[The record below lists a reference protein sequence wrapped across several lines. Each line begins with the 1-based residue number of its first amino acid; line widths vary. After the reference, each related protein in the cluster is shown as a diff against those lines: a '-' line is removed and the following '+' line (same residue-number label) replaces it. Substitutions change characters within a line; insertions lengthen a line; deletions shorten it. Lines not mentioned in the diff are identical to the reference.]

1 MAKSNPLSPAPA
13 KSVTARALSVLG
25 AFRVEEPQLTLS
37 QISRTTGLPVATV
50 FRLAG
55 ELEDGGFLQRD
66 SAGRYSL
73 GVRLWEMGL
82 LTPVH
87 GHLREIAMPFLLNL
101 QYATRETVQLAV
113 CDGVDAVYVE
123 KLTMRTDVPVQSRI
137 GARIPLHATAVGQAM
152 LAFSDRAFIERIS
165 SLGLQRYT
173 EHTVTSTRELARSL
187 ERVRARGFARST
199 DEYLL
204 GSTAIAAP
212 VMVNGRVEAAIGV
225 VNYERREDIETLVPE
240 LTAAAE
246 GLAARIHELAQLAVA
261 G

>member
-1 MAKSNPLSPAPA
+1 MSKTTPAGPTPA

-25 AFRVEEPQLTLS
+25 AFHVEDPQLTLS
-37 QISRTTGLPVATV
+37 QISRATGLPVATV

-55 ELEDGGFLQRD
+55 ELEEGGFLQRD

-165 SLGLQRYT
+165 ALPLNTYT
-173 EHTVTSTRELARSL
+173 EHTITSKRELARSL
-187 ERVRARGFARST
+187 EWVRERGFARST

-212 VMVNGRVEAAIGV
+212 VVVNGRVEAAIGV
-225 VNYERREDIETLVPE
+225 VNYERRDDIEVLVPD
-240 LTAAAE
+240 LLDAAA
-246 GLAARIHELAQLAVA
+246 GLAARIQELAELAAA